1 MLKQL
6 KKEAADIFI
15 ENLDFTEVK
24 EDQLKTD
31 LLHMEDRL
39 FIKAYRMGVVYC
51 AEGQADEMDMFSNGT
66 WNARDVLIWSLTN
79 FYFPESG
86 SDAFNNFLDFLGEK
100 VKLKGY
106 KGYNGGLDVHGKS
119 SISSHNFYLAQ
130 SPIESESCN
139 PFVNM
144 RRTMLC
150 NDSRRFNR

>member
-15 ENLDFTEVK
+15 ENLEFTEVK

-51 AEGQADEMDMFSNGT
+51 AEGQTDEMDMFSNGT
-66 WNARDVLIWSLTN
+66 WTSLDVPIWSHSYSFFAET
-79 FYFPESG
+79 G
-86 SDAFNNFLDFLGEK
+86 SDAFNSFLDFLGER

-119 SISSHNFYLAQ
+119 WFDPLI
-130 SPIESESCN
+130 
-139 PFVNM
+139 
-144 RRTMLC
+144 
-150 NDSRRFNR
+150 